1 MENNA
6 DATYNGRMRPYGSPE
21 VLEARRRI
29 AARLL
34 VQGKT
39 LTEVAA
45 AVGASVSSVKRWS
58 DALLRGGP
66 SALASRPHPGPRPR
80 LTSGDCE
87 RLIDA
92 LSAGAEYWGF
102 PTPDWRCSRVKTL
115 IERLFHVTFH
125 VDYVGSL
132 LHQLG
137 WSPQK
142 PEHRA
147 RERDEA
153 AIERWRRVEWPGLK
167 KEAQTAS

>member
-1 MENNA
+1 MENPS
-6 DATYNGRMRPYGSPE
+6 DAVYDGCMRPRGSPE

-34 VQGKT
+34 VQGNT

-58 DALLRGGP
+58 DALSEVGMT
-66 SALASRPHPGPRPR
+66 ALVSKPHPGPKPR
-80 LTSGDCE
+80 LTLDDCGC
-87 RLIDA
+87 LIAA
-92 LSAGAEYWGF
+92 LNAGAEFWGF
-102 PTPDWRCSRVKTL
+102 PTPEWSCSRVKTL
-115 IERLFHVTFH
+115 IERLFQVSFH
-125 VDYVGSL
+125 VDYVGTL

-137 WSPQK
+137 WSPQM

-147 RERDEA
+147 RERDED

-167 KEAQTAS
+167 KEARTAS